1 MKEMSRNGKK
11 KKKKKKKENERNA
24 NISHFFYS
32 LNQTVSHQGLYL

>member
-1 MKEMSRNGKK
+1 MKEMSRNGEKK
-11 KKKKKKKENERNA
+11 KKKKRKENERNA

>member
-1 MKEMSRNGKK
+1 MKEMSRNGG
-11 KKKKKKKENERNA
+11 KKKKKKENERNA

>member
-1 MKEMSRNGKK
+1 MKEDERNVKKWGGKK
-11 KKKKKKKENERNA
+11 KKKNERNA